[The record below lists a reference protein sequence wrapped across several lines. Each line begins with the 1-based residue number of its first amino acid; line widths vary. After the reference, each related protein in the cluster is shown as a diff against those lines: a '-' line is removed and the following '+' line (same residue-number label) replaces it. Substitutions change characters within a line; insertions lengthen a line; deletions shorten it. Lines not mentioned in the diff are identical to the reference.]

1 MAGFHTLLTLFSVTV
16 SVQPQYSD
24 NVVVPD
30 APRRYVVVDRPG
42 QEPVIVKG
50 SDEVLARNDL
60 VGLWEV
66 SYLEQG
72 ATSRPEL
79 AAQLHVRISRG
90 KIELFQANRAPKT
103 VAYSLD
109 IKHYPRQFD
118 WYEYRGSEL
127 SLQRGVYWLEG
138 ETLLLCLGPVN
149 RRRATEFLT
158 TPYDGRILF
167 VMKRL
172 EGKNNLPPDVP
183 Q

>member
-1 MAGFHTLLTLFSVTV
+1 MASLHAFLTVLSVTV
-16 SVQPQYSD
+16 SVQPQYTE

-42 QEPVIVKG
+42 QEPVVVKG

-66 SYLEQG
+66 SYYEQG
-72 ATSRPEL
+72 AEPRPDL
-79 AAQLHVRISRG
+79 AGQLHIRFSRG
-90 KIELFQANRAPKT
+90 KIELLQANRAPKV
-103 VAYSLD
+103 VAYNLD
-109 IKHYPRQFD
+109 VKHYPRQFD
-118 WYEYRGSEL
+118 WYEYLGSGL
-127 SLQRGVYWLEG
+127 RLQRGVYWLEG
-138 ETLLLCLGPVN
+138 ETLLLCLGPIN

-167 VMKRL
+167 VMKRI
-172 EGKNNLPPDVP
+172 EGKNDLPPDVP

>member
-1 MAGFHTLLTLFSVTV
+1 MPSLHPVLALLSITLSAQPDHAG
-16 SVQPQYSD
+16 

-30 APRRYVVVDRPG
+30 VPRRYVVVDRPG
-42 QEPVIVKG
+42 QDPVTVKG

-66 SYLEQG
+66 TYFEQG
-72 ATSRPEL
+72 AEPRPDV
-79 AAQLHVRISRG
+79 AGCLHIRFSRG
-90 KIELFQANRAPKT
+90 KIELLQANRVPKV
-103 VAYSLD
+103 VAYNLD
-109 IKHYPRQFD
+109 VKHYPRQFD

-127 SLQRGVYWLEG
+127 RLQRGVYWLEG
-138 ETLLLCLGPVN
+138 ETLLLCLGPIN

-167 VMKRL
+167 AMKRIA
-172 EGKNNLPPDVP
+172 GKNELPADVP

>member
-42 QEPVIVKG
+42 QEPVVVKG

-79 AAQLHVRISRG
+79 AAQLHVRFSRG
-90 KIELFQANRAPKT
+90 KIELFQANAAPKT
-103 VAYSLD
+103 VAYNLD
-109 IKHYPRQFD
+109 MKHYPRQFD
-118 WYEYRGSEL
+118 WYEYRGSDL
-127 SLQRGVYWLEG
+127 RLQRGVYWLEG

-172 EGKNNLPPDVP
+172 EGRNDLPPDVP